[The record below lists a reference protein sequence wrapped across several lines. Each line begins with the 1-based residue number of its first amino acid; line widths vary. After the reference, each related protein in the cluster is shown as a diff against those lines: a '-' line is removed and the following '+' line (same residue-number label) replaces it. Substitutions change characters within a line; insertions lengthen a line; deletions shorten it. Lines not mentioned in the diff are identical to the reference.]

1 MSDCN
6 RTGAAGASL
15 SVPKYMFERLRQP
28 VFSKRPAPEP
38 AVSLPANELDV
49 AGDPVAEE
57 QAQVAEPVL
66 AGEETP
72 VDVPTSAADGP
83 IGESGPSPSA
93 PILPLGEEP
102 AAPAQPWQT
111 PVDEEQPS
119 SVQSSQTP
127 VEEDLPSPARS
138 WQAPAADEPSDPVQP
153 WQAPIHEEPP
163 ATVQSWP
170 TPVQEEPPSPVQS
183 WQTPAA
189 NEPSAPVQP
198 PPVHEEPA
206 APVEAALPPAPVD
219 DRPADDAASSDS
231 EEGVEA
237 TVVATRGRKTRR
249 RPEKKS
255 GSTRGQERPLIGLD
269 IEPGL
274 LVAVRSRLHGRLEV
288 EQAAYMP
295 IGFDVV
301 RDGEVTDVAALAEA
315 LGQLFETSRLDRR
328 VRIGIA
334 NQRIMMRRI
343 ELPPLTDANEIDQ
356 AVRFQAQ
363 DEIPMPLDSVVL
375 DYRSL
380 GILDNGSGP
389 RLSVLLVAAR
399 RDMIERVLQA
409 SRLAGLQPEGV
420 DLAAFGMVRALRPQ
434 GAAANEQ
441 ILYLSIGGLTNLA
454 ISHGPTCEFT
464 HVIGSGVEQIAADL
478 ASRCGIPL
486 VDARQLLAS
495 SELADMSAS
504 IAAETPPA
512 SLRAPDAASA
522 FIAPTPAAPPREFP
536 DPGPAQYS
544 DGRETPAPATQA
556 TSDQLEVAGSALIEG
571 VRRIAAEV
579 RNSLDFYLAAQGG
592 EPVRQA
598 VLCGPAL
605 EVRGFD
611 GALSREL
618 GIPVARGEVA
628 LASPGAAGD
637 VPQSLLAV
645 AAGLSLADG
654 AP

>member
-1 MSDCN
+1 
-6 RTGAAGASL
+6 
-15 SVPKYMFERLRQP
+15 
-28 VFSKRPAPEP
+28 
-38 AVSLPANELDV
+38 
-49 AGDPVAEE
+49 
-57 QAQVAEPVL
+57 
-66 AGEETP
+66 
-72 VDVPTSAADGP
+72 
-83 IGESGPSPSA
+83 
-93 PILPLGEEP
+93 
-102 AAPAQPWQT
+102 
-111 PVDEEQPS
+111 
-119 SVQSSQTP
+119 
-127 VEEDLPSPARS
+127 
-138 WQAPAADEPSDPVQP
+138 
-153 WQAPIHEEPP
+153 
-163 ATVQSWP
+163 
-170 TPVQEEPPSPVQS
+170 
-183 WQTPAA
+183 
-189 NEPSAPVQP
+189 
-198 PPVHEEPA
+198 
-206 APVEAALPPAPVD
+206 VEAA
-219 DRPADDAASSDS
+219 
-231 EEGVEA
+231 
-237 TVVATRGRKTRR
+237 VAETGGRRKRS
-249 RPEKKS
+249 RPEKKGNS
-255 GSTRGQERPLIGLD
+255 SRGQERPLTGLD

-274 LVAVRSRLHGRLEV
+274 LVAVKSRLHGRLEV

-295 IGFDVV
+295 IGLDVV
-301 RDGEVTDVAALAEA
+301 RDGEVTDVAALAES
-315 LGQLFETSRLDRR
+315 LGRLFETSRLDRR

-356 AVRFQAQ
+356 AVQFQAQ

-434 GAAANEQ
+434 GATADEQ

-464 HVIGSGVEQIAADL
+464 RVIGSGVEQIAADL
-478 ASRCGIPL
+478 ASRCGVPL
-486 VDARQLLAS
+486 ADARRLLAS
-495 SELADMSAS
+495 PELASMSVS

-512 SLRAPDAASA
+512 ALRAPDATSA
-522 FIAPTPAAPPREFP
+522 FIAPSAAAAPQEFR
-536 DPGPAQYS
+536 DPGPNPYA
-544 DGRETPAPATQA
+544 DTGGAPTPPSHA
-556 TSDQLEVAGSALIEG
+556 TSDQLEIAGSALTEG

-579 RNSLDFYLAAQGG
+579 RNSLDFYLSAQGG
-592 EPVRQA
+592 EPIRQA

-605 EVRGFD
+605 EVQGFD
-611 GALSREL
+611 SALSREL

-637 VPQSLLAV
+637 VPRSLLAV